1 MMHHTIAKDAK
12 WRPVFAGVDLAP
24 LNMKDGKGSFLLRFE
39 AGSVCP
45 MHNHPGGEEI
55 YVVSGKGRLN
65 DLSIGGGD
73 FIHTPPGESHAFTQR
88 PTCSSMSL
96 LRNRWYSRGGTP
108 SSLVLAS
115 LEARTEQQCREN
127 SKD

>member
-12 WRPVFAGVDLAP
+12 WRPVFEGVEFAP
-24 LNMKDGKGSFLLRFE
+24 LNVKDGKGSFLLRFR

-65 DLSIGGGD
+65 ELAIGTGD
-73 FIHTPPGESHAFTQR
+73 FIHTPAGESHALHAETDV
-88 PTCSSMSL
+88 L
-96 LRNRWYSRGGTP
+96 IHVITP
-108 SSLVLAS
+108 
-115 LEARTEQQCREN
+115 EAVVFAEKD
-127 SKD
+127 SK